1 MKKRSFLASLAILFA
16 VQITVLLVFS
26 FQKID
31 TAQDTVS
38 VNEAVHSVQ
47 NDWDIIGRHKNLTD
61 LDYVVLDQE
70 GRVCHRTKPGL
81 SETLHAAV
89 LHRDTILDLESNGRT
104 VVKIIIY
111 N

>member
-16 VQITVLLVFS
+16 VQTTVLLVFS

-47 NDWDIIGRHKNLTD
+47 NDWDK
-61 LDYVVLDQE
+61 
-70 GRVCHRTKPGL
+70 K
-81 SETLHAAV
+81 
-89 LHRDTILDLESNGRT
+89 
-104 VVKIIIY
+104 K
-111 N
+111 